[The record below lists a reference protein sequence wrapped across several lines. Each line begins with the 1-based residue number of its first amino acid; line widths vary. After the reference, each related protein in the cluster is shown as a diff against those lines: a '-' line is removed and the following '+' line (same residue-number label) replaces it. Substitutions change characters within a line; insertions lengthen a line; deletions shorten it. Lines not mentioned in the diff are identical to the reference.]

1 MTLVLVAHGTRDPAG
16 AATAEEI
23 AAAVARRLGG
33 EVPVALAYAD
43 VRPPGIAEVLA
54 GLPLS
59 GAPTVVVPAF
69 LAAGYHVRVDVPREV
84 ERGGRAG
91 VLIAEPLGPAAGVV
105 AAVRDRLVA
114 AGWEAADPVVLAAAG
129 SSDAGARAEVRRAAA
144 ALSARLPGP
153 ARTPVE
159 VGYLATG
166 QPSVEQSVAAMRA
179 AGRNG
184 DRVAVASWLLAPGL
198 FHRRALRSGAAVV
211 SDPIGTHP
219 LLVDLIAHRYL
230 AAVRG
235 IGTESG
241 ARFGPYHR
249 YQSLS
254 GSPP

>member
-1 MTLVLVAHGTRDPAG
+1 MTLVLVAHGTREPTG

-33 EVPVALAYAD
+33 DVRVALAYAD

-59 GAPTVVVPAF
+59 GTPTVVVPAF
-69 LAAGYHVRVDVPREV
+69 LAAGYHVRVDVPREI
-84 ERGGRAG
+84 ERSGRAG
-91 VLIAEPLGPAAGVV
+91 VLVAEPLGPAAGAV

-114 AGWEAADPVVLAAAG
+114 AGWEATDRVVLAAAG
-129 SSDAGARAEVRRAAA
+129 SSDGDARAEVRRAAA
-144 ALSARLPGP
+144 ALSARLPGSV
-153 ARTPVE
+153 RTRVE

-166 QPSVEQSVAAMRA
+166 QPSVEEAVAT

-219 LLVDLIAHRYL
+219 LLIDLIARRYL
-230 AAVRG
+230 AVVRQ
-235 IGTESG
+235 IGTESA

>member
-1 MTLVLVAHGTRDPAG
+1 MTLVLVMHGTRDPAG

-33 EVPVALAYAD
+33 AVPVALAYAD

-59 GAPTVVVPAF
+59 GTPTVVVPAF

-84 ERGGRAG
+84 ARGGRSG
-91 VLIAEPLGPAAGVV
+91 VLVAEPLGPAAGAV
-105 AAVRDRLVA
+105 AAVADRLA
-114 AGWEAADPVVLAAAG
+114 EAGRKPADRVVLAAAG
-129 SSDAGARAEVRRAAA
+129 SSDSGARAEVRRAAA

-153 ARTPVE
+153 VRTPVE

-166 QPSVEQSVAAMRA
+166 QPSVEEAVAGLKA
-179 AGRNG
+179 AGRTG

-211 SDPIGTHP
+211 SAPIGTHP
-219 LLVDLIAHRYL
+219 LLIDLIARRYR
-230 AAVRG
+230 AALDG
-235 IGTESG
+235 TGTESR
-241 ARFGPYHR
+241 ARRGPYHG